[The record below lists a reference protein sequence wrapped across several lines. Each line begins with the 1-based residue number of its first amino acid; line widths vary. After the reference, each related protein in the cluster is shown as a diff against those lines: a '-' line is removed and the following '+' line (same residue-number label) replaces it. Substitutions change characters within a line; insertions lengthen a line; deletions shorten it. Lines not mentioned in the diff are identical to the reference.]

1 MKLLF
6 NLILLAAFA
15 YVAWDFYADY
25 RAAAGTV
32 WQRLLAAGKT
42 SATILWSRFTILTT
56 AMSNS
61 LVWLAGLLGA
71 PGVEDAIKAAL
82 QPVYVA
88 GFVVFI
94 AVITELARRR
104 TL

>member
-1 MKLLF
+1 MKIFL
-6 NLILLAAFA
+6 NLALLAAFA

-25 RAAAGTV
+25 RDAVGST

-42 SATILWSRFTILTT
+42 TATILWSRFTILVT
-56 AMSNS
+56 ALSNS

-88 GFVVFI
+88 GFVVVI
-94 AVITELARRR
+94 AIITELARRR